1 MLDVIY
7 KSVFELSSLCLF
19 FIMIY
24 WLRRAVGSIP
34 LYMLLGTFFAF
45 AQISQMPGFEKMLLP
60 AKSMG
65 MLDNGILLIPVILM
79 YLTIYEE
86 EGTIEAHRFILCMLL
101 SVLSCVYII
110 QMILVHCEVNLDFSE
125 MAGFLSDTSNFLV
138 PILIMTA
145 CQLLLFMVLPVTYQT
160 MRNMHIPTGV
170 AMLLHIYAFIC
181 GNNAMLVV
189 CGYSNAHIFP
199 LIEWNVSIVVI
210 SFLSHFYLK
219 ITCGNALVGKKRP
232 FAIISTL
239 LEHIQSAGRLR
250 QSVEEWE
257 GRYQTVMDNSMEMIF
272 LADKEGNVINANH
285 SAVKQLKGFS
295 EGLNLASII
304 FKENGEPF
312 DWQGICAPLLNEHA
326 EHQGTEPQ
334 PPKTTFFNSMQ
345 MKLPDGRVIYV
356 EFNISTAR
364 LNDIGMVIVI
374 MRDVTDSHLEEQ
386 HRKKLEETLQ
396 QSQRIQAVGVLAGG
410 IAHDFNNLL
419 QAIQASTE
427 VIAQQPLD
435 DKSKSMIGNIRNA
448 SGRAADLVSKLLG
461 FARKGKYQE
470 KLTNLCNVAQSA
482 ADLFEAGL
490 KDVQFKPVLYP
501 EPLMVMADETQLQQV
516 VLKLL
521 LNSRDALPAEGR
533 RRITLRT
540 DKAHGDTD
548 SWKERPVNVPDTPDA
563 YVTLS
568 VKDTGKGMDEE
579 TKEKVFEPFYSTKG
593 VNGTGLGM
601 SMVYGC
607 ISHHKGWINIKTA
620 PGEGCEITIYLP
632 TA

>member
-7 KSVFELSSLCLF
+7 KSIFELSSLCLF

-45 AQISQMPGFEKMLLP
+45 AQIAQMPGFEKMLQP
-60 AKSMG
+60 ASSMG

-86 EGTIEAHRFILCMLL
+86 EGTMEAHRFILCMLL

-110 QMILVHCEVNLDFSE
+110 QMILVHCDVTLDFSE
-125 MAGFLSDTSNFLV
+125 MAGFLSDTGNFLV
-138 PILIMTA
+138 PLLIMTA
-145 CQLLLFMVLPVTYQT
+145 FQLLLFMVLPISYQT

-181 GNNAMLVV
+181 GNNAMLVA
-189 CGYSNAHIFP
+189 CGFSKAHIFP
-199 LIEWNVSIVVI
+199 LLEWNVSIVVI
-210 SFLSHFYLK
+210 SFISHFYLK
-219 ITCGNALVGKKRP
+219 ITCGNALAGKKRP

-272 LADKEGNVINANH
+272 LADKDGNVINANH

-295 EGLNLASII
+295 EDLNLASMIY
-304 FKENGEPF
+304 KENGEPF
-312 DWQGICAPLLNEHA
+312 DWQGICAPLLSEHI
-326 EHQGTEPQ
+326 EHQGAEPT

-345 MKLPDGRVIYV
+345 LMLPNERVIYV

-364 LNDIGMVIVI
+364 LNDMEMVIVI
-374 MRDVTDSHLEEQ
+374 MRDVTDSHIEEQ
-386 HRKKLEETLQ
+386 RRKKLEETLQ

-435 DKSKSMIGNIRNA
+435 DKSRSMVGNIRNA

-490 KDVQFKPVLYP
+490 KDVQFKQVLYP
-501 EPLMVMADETQLQQV
+501 EPLMVMGDETQLQQV
-516 VLKLL
+516 VLNLL
-521 LNSRDALPAEGR
+521 LNSRDALPTEGR
-533 RRITLRT
+533 RKITLRT

-579 TKEKVFEPFYSTKG
+579 TKAKVFEPFYSTKG

-607 ISHHKGWINIKTA
+607 ITHHKGWINIKTA